1 MAAARDDGRRSDE
14 RWPAYLALAE
24 TGQLHARVERAVAAL
39 AECRLCAR
47 RCGVDRLR
55 GERGYCRTG
64 QRAVVASY
72 GPHFGEERPLVG
84 YGGSGTI
91 FFSNCNLRCIFC
103 QNYDISLLGHGREV
117 GPMEI
122 AAMMLDLQRRG
133 CHNINFVTPSHVMPQ
148 ILEALEIA
156 VERGLK
162 LPIVWNCG
170 GYESLEALRLLDGV
184 VDIYMPDFKYGD
196 SKWAAELSDAP
207 DYPEVAEQ
215 SIREM
220 HRQVGDL
227 QIVDGI
233 ARRGL
238 LVRHLVMPENVA
250 ATDKVMRV
258 LADISRDTYV
268 NVMAQYRPCYKAV
281 GHPVIGRR
289 ITPEEYATAV
299 EAARQAGLHRLDK
312 PW

>member
-1 MAAARDDGRRSDE
+1 MEGRHNRARPRQ
-14 RWPAYLALAE
+14 WPAYLELAE
-24 TGQLHARVERAVAAL
+24 RGELKRRVEEAVAAL

-47 RCGVDRLR
+47 RCGVNRLE
-55 GERGYCRTG
+55 GEIGYCRTG
-64 QRAVVASY
+64 RVAVVASF

-91 FFSNCNLRCIFC
+91 FFSQCNLRCIFC
-103 QNYDISLLGHGREV
+103 QNFDIALLGHGQET
-117 GPMEI
+117 GESQI

-133 CHNINFVTPSHVMPQ
+133 CHNINLVTPTHVMPQ
-148 ILEALEIA
+148 ILKALEIA
-156 VERGLK
+156 VQRGLR

-170 GYESLEALRLLDGV
+170 GYESLEALQLLDGV

-196 SKWAAELSDAP
+196 SRWAAEFSNAP

-215 SIREM
+215 AVREM

-227 QIVDGI
+227 EIVDGI
-233 ARRGL
+233 ARRGV
-238 LVRHLVMPENVA
+238 LVRHLVMPENTA
-250 ATDKVMRV
+250 GTDRVMRL
-258 LADISRDTYV
+258 LASISRNMYV

-289 ITPEEYATAV
+289 ITPEEYETAIR
-299 EAARQAGLHRLDK
+299 AAIEAGLHRLDK